1 MLKGIIEFS
10 YLIGV
15 EPFWVILLIALMLLL
30 GIVKCLY
37 PWQPKW
43 KSKTTKD
50 KNGNEVTTFYK
61 IED

>member
-15 EPFWVILLIALMLLL
+15 DPFWMFLLIGLLLLL
-30 GIVKCLY
+30 GIIKCLY

-43 KSKTTKD
+43 KTKTTKD
-50 KNGNEVTTFYK
+50 KDGNEVTTYYK

>member
-15 EPFWVILLIALMLLL
+15 DPFWMFLLIGLLLLL
-30 GIVKCLY
+30 GIIKCLY

-43 KSKTTKD
+43 KTKTTKD
-50 KNGNEVTTFYK
+50 KDGNEVTTYYK
-61 IED
+61 INY

>member
-10 YLIGV
+10 YLLGV
-15 EPFWVILLIALMLLL
+15 DSFWVVLILALMLLL

-43 KSKTTKD
+43 KSKKTKD
-50 KNGNEVTTFYK
+50 KNGNEVTTYSK

>member
-10 YLIGV
+10 YLLGV
-15 EPFWVILLIALMLLL
+15 DPFWMFLLIGLILLLE
-30 GIVKCLY
+30 IVKCLY

-50 KNGNEVTTFYK
+50 KDGNEVTTYYK
-61 IED
+61 IEE

>member
-10 YLIGV
+10 YLLGV
-15 EPFWVILLIALMLLL
+15 DSFWVVLILALMLLL

-43 KSKTTKD
+43 KSKKTKD
-50 KNGNEVTTFYK
+50 KNGNEVIIYSK

>member
-10 YLIGV
+10 YLLGV
-15 EPFWVILLIALMLLL
+15 DPFWMFLLIGLILLLE
-30 GIVKCLY
+30 IVKCLY

-50 KNGNEVTTFYK
+50 ENGNEVTTYYR
-61 IED
+61 IEE